1 MAQIQ
6 SLAWE
11 RLYAEGVAIKKKKKE
26 KKGEEEEEGGRRGEE
41 REEAKKKMRSPLMA
55 QQVKASLLGCRP
67 DPCFWGTSTCHG
79 YGTPRPLPK
88 RIFNLSRMSEIQIET
103 R

>member
-1 MAQIQ
+1 MAQIK

-11 RLYAEGVAIKKKKKE
+11 RLYAEGVAIKKKKE
-26 KKGEEEEEGGRRGEE
+26 KKGEEEEEGAEGERRGRRQRRRRGV
-41 REEAKKKMRSPLMA
+41 PLWLSKLRRHCCGA
-55 QQVKASLLGCRP
+55 GRIPVSGGLPHATDTAP
-67 DPCFWGTSTCHG
+67 
-79 YGTPRPLPK
+79 PRPLPK